1 MPKQFYTTHWKNENE
16 RKEREKR
23 AREKETREKEAREKK
38 AREKEQERERTR
50 IAQLAHNTLI
60 VVPEAPEELKSTP
73 FIDYAFGHKKVISA
87 LQRCPAIKGYLIR
100 GRLVKEPK
108 NLEAPNVARY
118 NHGCIYIPA
127 PNYNQMVLIKNV
139 KIDKEVMKTV
149 DLIDSHIRHQLQE
162 LNEKCANFPKKV
174 SVHIMLCMPEK
185 EKNVNFKDQFNGKF
199 NNFRDQ
205 FQRLQLSYRTIGDNN
220 LASKMANF
228 LKTNRNS
235 DPVRLHDLILYRS
248 QEKTDFRL
256 NETEFIC
263 FNEKFCKLTEFY
275 EISEMFERYF
285 PHANE
290 NAIQTVPNFDAIKAS
305 LLRGSNDEGR
315 VNPTEFA
322 KIEGEHNQFRNLVQT
337 LQKEPN
343 ANGIFLNSITEKKI
357 LQVIEPNS
365 DFITLD
371 QFEFDW
377 TYGGQFNL
385 VLFEISWADNP
396 KSPIRCI
403 SNKINQA
410 ITKYIPFS
418 DIILSTLVNA
428 MPDQLFE
435 NTQKTEYFKILTKRT
450 KIVVGFPLVDRP
462 SSLGEIWLEVVK
474 LIRDH
479 QQYFQSCN
487 EAKILLLF
495 ENVPNLYYI
504 DKNLEL
510 REYEQNLFQLLFTP
524 VSAEETKRM
533 KFIQR
538 FLTLSC
544 LNLHCEITE
553 QRREFCSVEER
564 FLDCDESVDSKQ
576 SLSKNGCLNFFI
588 SPQQQKI
595 LRTNEQFVVLAGQPG
610 CGKTSLLLSKAEI
623 EAQNDAIENI
633 VFFIPKNK
641 EPFKSFIFDTVNKT
655 GSEKLRKKFK
665 LEELENLEG
674 FLKQPSVPG
683 TSTRDKNEK

>member
-1 MPKQFYTTHWKNENE
+1 MPKQFYTAHWKNENE

-23 AREKETREKEAREKK
+23 AREKETREKE
-38 AREKEQERERTR
+38 ERTR

-73 FIDYAFGHKKVISA
+73 FIDYAFGHKKVIRA
-87 LQRCPAIKGYLIR
+87 LQSRPAIKGYLIR

-108 NLEAPNVARY
+108 NLQASNVARY
-118 NHGCIYIPA
+118 NHGCVYIPV
-127 PNYNQMVLIKNV
+127 PNFNRMVLIKNV

-149 DLIDSHIRHQLQE
+149 DLITSHICHQLKE
-162 LNEKCANFPKKV
+162 LNEKCDNFPKKV

-185 EKNVNFKDQFNGKF
+185 EQSFNFKHQFNGNF
-199 NNFRDQ
+199 NDFCERFRN
-205 FQRLQLSYRTIGDNN
+205 LQLSYRTIGDNN
-220 LASKMANF
+220 LASKMVTF
-228 LKTNRNS
+228 LNSNRNS

-263 FNEKFCKLTEFY
+263 FNEKFCKLTEFH

-290 NAIQTVPNFDAIKAS
+290 NVIETVPNFDAIKAS

-315 VNPTEFA
+315 INPTEFA

-377 TYGGQFNL
+377 TYVGQFNL

-428 MPDQLFE
+428 MPEQLFE

-487 EAKILLLF
+487 EEKILLLF

-633 VFFIPKNK
+633 VLFIPKAK
-641 EPFKSFIFDTVNKT
+641 KPFKRFIDDIVNKT
-655 GSEKLRKKFK
+655 GSEKLKEKFK
-665 LEELENLEG
+665 LEELEDLEG
-674 FLKQPSVPG
+674 FLKQPTIKP
-683 TSTRDKNEK
+683 STKHAKEK